1 MLSFPFSKVILIS
14 DENEAHADDIEMY
27 NKQDD
32 FLVLWWCNKYL
43 SCHSRAIYFFSYANM
58 KTFLNSRLTPDTPVV
73 HFLSALTAGKYC
85 IDSQRKLLIIQTC
98 ESGLGRCDCILFPCR
113 CNTGSRLCLP
123 IIFLLRLTWHTLYL
137 FAFFIVLL
145 YSIV

>member
-1 MLSFPFSKVILIS
+1 
-14 DENEAHADDIEMY
+14 
-27 NKQDD
+27 
-32 FLVLWWCNKYL
+32 
-43 SCHSRAIYFFSYANM
+43 SRAIYFFSYANM

-98 ESGLGRCDCILFPCR
+98 ESGLGRCNCILFPCS

-123 IIFLLRLTWHTLYL
+123 IIFLLRLT
-137 FAFFIVLL
+137 
-145 YSIV
+145 